1 MGSGKN
7 ILALTPAARSSRG
20 GHSGASI
27 YRIVPETVQ
36 SEISGRLLPSQEK
49 ADIAGHAARI
59 FEHLG
64 LETRLDLQRLRL
76 HRFDENLAK
85 IMRVTPSG
93 TRALL
98 LFATDPAQPAMLA
111 NGIETSR

>member
-1 MGSGKN
+1 M
-7 ILALTPAARSSRG
+7 
-20 GHSGASI
+20 
-27 YRIVPETVQ
+27 
-36 SEISGRLLPSQEK
+36 
-49 ADIAGHAARI
+49 
-59 FEHLG
+59 
-64 LETRLDLQRLRL
+64 QRLRL

-111 NGIETSR
+111 NGIETSRRRVAMFGLVWPYYLRSLGPTGWATMSLTPEDLAVAGQTILGHELAPPGFMRAITPPMPALTRLLALS